1 MQNKITKFIVSLG
14 FAILAAT
21 PFFVYAQ
28 NTPTTNSNFKTTS
41 VVVQEPATDST
52 EGLPVYNGGVDKS
65 IQDYLCT
72 PSEPAD
78 GKDLERCVGRLYR
91 FGISAGAIVVV
102 FLFVYAGYT
111 YITGGESGKTSA
123 KKYIQNSLIG
133 MAVLL
138 GSYVLLNFVNPSLLK
153 IKPIQPPIFTA
164 SDLPSCGEVG
174 FGEKCLD
181 TAGQESTGGAPDQQ
195 GGGGG
200 GGTILGGANLLL
212 GDSLMVGV
220 KSHLAALLGSDKVVG
235 GKTAVGGS
243 GIQNWISGGACGG
256 CVPAGT
262 SLTKAKDLVSNAN
275 PKPEVAFVILGTNNI
290 VSNSNVGTWTKNL
303 ISDLKTAGI
312 KQVVW
317 VGTPH
322 FTKSTKEGGS
332 RDKYSN
338 IVESNTKA
346 TNAALKS
353 SVGGCFFDT
362 YSQLGNKVWVGND
375 SYNEIHPPTAG
386 YKAWAQAIYDWYKAG
401 NCK

>member
-1 MQNKITKFIVSLG
+1 MQNKISKLIVSLG
-14 FAILAAT
+14 FAVLVAT
-21 PFFVYAQ
+21 PLLVYAQ
-28 NTPTTNSNFKTTS
+28 STPATNSNFKTTS
-41 VVVQEPATDST
+41 VVVQQPATEST

-78 GKDLERCVGRLYR
+78 GHDLERCISRLYR
-91 FGISAGAIVVV
+91 FSITAGGFVVV
-102 FLFVYAGYT
+102 FLIVFAGYT
-111 YITGGESGKTSA
+111 YITGGESGKTAA
-123 KKYIQNSLIG
+123 KKYINTSLTG

-138 GSYVLLNFVNPSLLK
+138 GSYVLLNFVNPSLLQ

-164 SDLPSCGEVG
+164 SNLPSCAEVG

-181 TAGQESTGGAPDQQ
+181 TAGQESTGGATNQQ
-195 GGGGG
+195 GSG
-200 GGTILGGANLLL
+200 GGTTLGGANLLL

-220 KSHLAALLGSDKVVG
+220 KSPLTALLGSDKVVS

-243 GIQNWISGGACGG
+243 GIQNWISGGACSG
-256 CVPAGT
+256 CVPSGT
-262 SLTKAKDLVSNAN
+262 SLTKAKDLVSSAN

-290 VSNSNVGTWTKNL
+290 TDNSNVGAWTKNL

-317 VGTPH
+317 IGTPH
-322 FTKSTKEGGS
+322 FTKSTKEKGS
-332 RDKYSN
+332 RSKYSD

-346 TNAALKS
+346 TNSALKAS
-353 SVGGCFFDT
+353 AGGCFFDT
-362 YSQLGNKVWVGND
+362 YSQLGNKVWGGDD
-375 SYNEIHPPTAG
+375 SYNEIHPGTAG